1 MLILHFAARMMAV
14 GLMVLNAG
22 VVSAQNYPSKPI
34 RIVTTGTGGG
44 NDSVS
49 RIIVQGISKS
59 LGQTVIVDNRSSGI
73 IPVEIVAKAPPDG
86 YALLVI
92 GSSCWTAPL
101 LEKTPYDPIR
111 DFSPITLASNSPN
124 VIVVHPSLPAK

>member
-1 MLILHFAARMMAV
+1 MLILRFTVWTMAV
-14 GLMVLNAG
+14 GLMALSVG
-22 VVSAQNYPSKPI
+22 IVSGQNYPSKPI

-59 LGQTVIVDNRSSGI
+59 LGQPVIVDNRSSGV

-92 GSSCWTAPL
+92 GSSFWTAPL
-101 LEKTPYDPIR
+101 LERTPYDPIR

-124 VIVVHPSLPAK
+124 VIVVHP